1 MIILLQDDFAGKNRE
16 KLLEALDTMGYRPES
31 VEWQGEQAFRLHSN
45 SAGIDRSLLSK
56 LKGVREI
63 LPFSKVSS
71 AGLESAGT
79 VAVGEHRIGDGSLT
93 LIAGPCAVEDESS
106 LFTAADA
113 ARRGGAQLLRG
124 GAYKPRTSP
133 HSFQGLGPQ
142 GLDLLVRA
150 RERFGLP
157 FVTEALDEDSFDRVE
172 EVADVIQIGS
182 RNMHNSSLLKRAGRS
197 KRPIFLKRGMSATLE
212 ELLLAAEYVLDGGN
226 ESLFLCERGVRA
238 FPDHARFTLDL
249 SIVPAIKRFS
259 RLPVLVDPSHA
270 GGVAEYIAPMARA
283 AVAAGA
289 DGLMIEIHQNPAAAR
304 CDGPQALLPEAFISL
319 AEDLRAIHGVLRKV
333 GVPT

>member
-1 MIILLQDDFAGKNRE
+1 MIILLQNDFDGKARE

-31 VEWQGEQAFRLHSN
+31 IEWEGERAYRLHVRSG
-45 SAGIDRSLLSK
+45 GIDRSLITQLQ
-56 LKGVREI
+56 GVREV
-63 LPFSKVSS
+63 LPFSKLPK
-71 AGLESAGT
+71 AGAESIGT
-79 VAVGEHRIGDGSLT
+79 VSVGAHRIGDGSLT

-106 LFTAADA
+106 LFAAADA

-133 HSFQGLGPQ
+133 HSFQGLGKQ

-150 RERFGLP
+150 REQFGLP
-157 FVTEALDEDSFDRVE
+157 FVTEALDEDSFERVE

-197 KRPIFLKRGMSATLE
+197 RRPIFLKRGMSATLE
-212 ELLLAAEYVLDGGN
+212 ELLMAAEYVLSGGN

-249 SIVPAIKRFS
+249 SIIPAIKRFS

-289 DGLMIEIHQNPAAAR
+289 DGLMIEIHQNPSAAR
-304 CDGPQALLPEAFISL
+304 CDGPQALLPEAFVSL
-319 AEDLRAIHGVLRKV
+319 AEDLRAVHGVLRKV
-333 GVPT
+333 GAPT